1 MSDVDPAE
9 SLRTQIET
17 AAHHVDIS
25 GGQLNRLKTPERVLT
40 ANIAVER
47 DDGSTEIVRAYRS
60 QFNGARGPYKG
71 GIRYHPAVTR
81 AEVTALSGWMAY
93 KTALCDLPLG
103 GAKGGVAIDPEAYS
117 GRELER
123 VTRAFTT
130 ELVPLIGPDSDVPA
144 PDVNTGQREM
154 GWLRDTYETVTGT
167 TAPGVVTGKAVSNG
181 GSQGR
186 QSATGRS
193 TVLAAVRALGYLGKE
208 LTDATVA
215 VQGYGNVGSTAA
227 RLISARGADVVA
239 VSDST
244 GGIYSQSGLDPE
256 TVKQHKRDTGS
267 VVGAPGAD
275 QSVSRETL
283 LTRDVDLLV
292 PAALENAIDEQLAE
306 ELGADLIV
314 EGANGPITPAADAV
328 LRQTETLVVPDILA
342 NAGGVIVSYLEWVQ
356 NRQRQSWCERR
367 VNEALA
373 TTINEQFTTLID
385 TYETT
390 TLSSLRTAAY
400 VIALRRILAATDKR
414 PWP

>member
-17 AAHHVDIS
+17 AARHIDVS
-25 GGQLNRLKTPERVLT
+25 SGQLDRLKAPERVLT
-40 ANIAVER
+40 ANIAVQR
-47 DDGSTEIVRAYRS
+47 DDGSTEVVRAYRS

-81 AEVTALSGWMAY
+81 AEVTALSGWMAF

-117 GRELER
+117 ERELER
-123 VTRAFTT
+123 ITRAFAA
-130 ELVPLIGPDSDVPA
+130 ELVPLIGADSDVPA

-154 GWLRDTYETVTGT
+154 GWLRDTYETVVQT
-167 TAPGVVTGKAVSNG
+167 TAPGVVTGKAVPNG

-193 TVLAAVRALGYLGKE
+193 TVLTAVRALEYLGKD
-208 LTDATVA
+208 LAGATVA

-227 RLISARGADVVA
+227 RLIDARGADVVA

-244 GGIYSQSGLDPE
+244 GGVYDQSGFDPGA
-256 TVKQHKRDTGS
+256 VKQHKRDTGS

-275 QSVSRETL
+275 RSVSSETL
-283 LTRDVDLLV
+283 LTLDVDLLV
-292 PAALENAIDEQLAE
+292 PAALENAIDEQLAR
-306 ELGADLIV
+306 ELSADLVV

-328 LRQTETLVVPDILA
+328 FRQTETLVVPDILA
-342 NAGGVIVSYLEWVQ
+342 NAGGVIISYLEWVQ
-356 NRQRQSWCERR
+356 NRQRQSWSKRR
-367 VNEALA
+367 VNETLA
-373 TTINEQFTTLID
+373 TTINEQFTTLIE

-390 TLSSLRTAAY
+390 TLDSLRTAAY
-400 VIALRRILAATDKR
+400 VIALRRILAATNQR